1 MVKNS
6 DAKLCAILSYFL
18 AGIVWYYVDNKMQKN
33 KFAEF
38 HAKQALVL
46 LLVSIVWSV
55 VSGVLTMLTLG
66 LFFPLAL
73 LGNLFLF
80 VLWIIGI
87 VYAATD
93 KKTELF
99 MIGQFAKKF

>member
-1 MVKNS
+1 MAKN
-6 DAKLCAILSYFL
+6 DNAKLCAILSYFL
-18 AGIVWYYVDNKMQKN
+18 AGIVWYYVDESMKKN

-46 LLVSIVWSV
+46 LLVSIIWSV
-55 VSGVLTMLTLG
+55 VSGILTMLTLG

-80 VLWIIGI
+80 VLWIMGLI
-87 VYAATD
+87 YAATD

-99 MIGQFAKKF
+99 LVGQFVKKF